1 MDNLSEK
8 IASVV
13 VRYTDL
19 DNNLA
24 ELSTSGNLTWNIGDK
39 INYSTADEIKNLIN
53 QGYVLINDPFDSKGK
68 APVFSEDQ
76 DS

>member
-1 MDNLSEK
+1 MKYMDNLSEK

-24 ELSTSGNLTWNIGDK
+24 ELSTSGNLT
-39 INYSTADEIKNLIN
+39 
-53 QGYVLINDPFDSKGK
+53 
-68 APVFSEDQ
+68 
-76 DS
+76 

>member
-1 MDNLSEK
+1 MDPYKKRHTIYRVIHVNKGGMKYMDNLSEK

-24 ELSTSGNLTWNIGDK
+24 ELSTSGNLT
-39 INYSTADEIKNLIN
+39 
-53 QGYVLINDPFDSKGK
+53 
-68 APVFSEDQ
+68 
-76 DS
+76 